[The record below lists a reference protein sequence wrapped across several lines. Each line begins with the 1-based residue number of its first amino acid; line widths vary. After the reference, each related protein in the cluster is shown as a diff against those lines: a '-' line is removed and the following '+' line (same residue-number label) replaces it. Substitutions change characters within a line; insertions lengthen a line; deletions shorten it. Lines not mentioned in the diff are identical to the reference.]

1 MTMRRC
7 EVLDWVLRQNFQDEI
22 DIADQVDTI
31 FAMDDR
37 VSKSFRKEIYPE
49 YKLQRAFCPKSYQI
63 QPIKDYIFNVIFKEL
78 DVENSYGYRMVK
90 VDNAEGDDVIAC
102 IMNKLNGYMLK
113 VLFASD
119 KDFLQIDGI
128 RQFDLKGKE
137 VKRIIADEELSAK
150 DFLLVKLLLGDGS
163 DNIPKVFDGVGP
175 KKVLKLIHDKDLLK
189 KKLKEN
195 QNSVKQYKLN
205 EQLISFAKI
214 PTNLK
219 DTILEKVNE
228 AVFEFNKAKES
239 DIDLSEFME
248 L

>member
-90 VDNAEGDDVIAC
+90 VDNAEGDDIIAC